1 MWMRRPAT
9 FGSRQGLLLLEAVL
23 AAVVIAVGLVFIS
36 RGLASQLKAVRTIDE
51 QQTLL
56 ALAHGTLLSL
66 EARLAAGHILDQSP
80 EGGFEAPY
88 QSYRW
93 SATMEPRTDQT
104 DALGSPLAGD
114 VFVTVQRENPPASAV
129 TLGAVWPNEWLAQ

>member
-1 MWMRRPAT
+1 MWMQRPVT
-9 FGSRQGLLLLEAVL
+9 CGSRQGLLLVEAVL

-36 RGLASQLKAVRTIDE
+36 RGLSSQLRAVRTIDE

-56 ALAHGTLLSL
+56 ALAQDTLVGL
-66 EARLAAGHILDQSP
+66 ESRLAAGQTLASSL

-88 QSYRW
+88 ESYRW
-93 SATMEPRTDQT
+93 SVMVEPRSDQT

-114 VFVTVQRENPPASAV
+114 VFVTVQRERPPAAV
-129 TLGAVWPNEWLAQ
+129 TLGAVWPKEWLAP